1 MSTVKKSSG
10 YIRRTKETV
19 LRMEVSYNKDKINIP
34 VMGIRNLSLFCKTV
48 MLSYTKVELA
58 IQGARAN
65 KQNTITV
72 DNWTFT
78 WMSIDEVRSLLTSK
92 KVPVCTRMIRLTGEV
107 PLNPEDFMKADVPF
121 ATLLNKFMAR

>member
-19 LRMEVSYNKDKINIP
+19 LRMEVSHTKKNIP
-34 VMGIRNLSLFCKTV
+34 VMGIRNLSLFCKTI

-58 IQGARAN
+58 IQGARAK

-72 DNWTFT
+72 DDWTFT

-92 KVPVCTRMIRLTGEV
+92 KIPVCTRVIRLTGEV
-107 PLNPEDFMKADVPF
+107 PLNPEDFIKADVPF